1 MPEDGTIRPNK
12 DDTQPIASGST
23 RSALPA
29 PAGPSAAPT
38 TKGLERSV
46 RALWVVTF
54 LVACLALA
62 SLAVNVLLVTRLLAI
77 RNEASAALLDASR
90 SLDNLAWQ
98 GMAFEFPISTSVN
111 FEGDVPFQQDMT
123 FPFKGD
129 IPINTVVNLP
139 VDLGPLGTQTI
150 RVPVNTSVPVDV
162 TVPIHVD
169 QKIHVKT
176 QVPARM
182 NVPIRLGPNDPPLKD
197 LIAQARDWLNR
208 FRKYF

>member
-1 MPEDGTIRPNK
+1 MPDDEAIRPDK
-12 DDTQPIASGST
+12 DDTQPITSVSKSST
-23 RSALPA
+23 LSA
-29 PAGPSAAPT
+29 PAGQVAAPT
-38 TKGLERSV
+38 TRGLERSV

-54 LVACLALA
+54 LVAILALA

-77 RNEASAALLDASR
+77 RDEASAALLDASR

-98 GMAFEFPISTSVN
+98 GFAFEFPVSQTVN

-123 FPFKGD
+123 FPFKGN

-139 VDLGPLGTQTI
+139 IDLGPLGTQTI

-176 QVPARM
+176 QVPVRM